1 MPPEIRDI
9 PSRAILI
16 ATFTAHESRLTASGV
31 GVYTE
36 ITFHVSEVFEDVS
49 GHSEPGSDITV
60 LVPGGSVKTAS
71 GQVISFRTQARPYFV
86 EPGKTY
92 LLVMQYRPE
101 GDYYVEATTWDLS
114 DGVVRANE
122 AIEVRRQQKG
132 GATLIGLT
140 RDQLT
145 RLLRARFA
153 R

>member
-1 MPPEIRDI
+1 
-9 PSRAILI
+9 
-16 ATFTAHESRLTASGV
+16 
-31 GVYTE
+31 
-36 ITFHVSEVFEDVS
+36 
-49 GHSEPGSDITV
+49 
-60 LVPGGSVKTAS
+60 
-71 GQVISFRTQARPYFV
+71 
-86 EPGKTY
+86 
-92 LLVMQYRPE
+92 MQYRPE